1 MGLKPRILLVEK
13 DEDLRNVLL
22 TLLSEKGYEPLAA
35 HSGAEAI
42 SMSMSHCPE
51 VMLIDAELPDIN
63 ADEIVAKVRTWST
76 MPILIYSER
85 TEESE
90 KVKLLDMGA
99 DDYVVKP
106 CGKEELLARI
116 RVAMRHTR
124 TVSGDIEMINDGKL
138 TLGSL
143 QIDYNKFRVYM
154 DHEDVNLTANE
165 YRIVALLGKYAG
177 KVLRYENIIQTLWGP
192 KAGKNNQILR
202 VNMTNIRRKIKED
215 PMHPKYIFTENGI
228 GYRLVTKEELK

>member
-13 DEDLRNVLL
+13 DADLRDYLL
-22 TLLSEKGYEPLAA
+22 TLLFDKGYEPLLA

-51 VMLIDAELPDIN
+51 VMLMDAELSDNN
-63 ADEIVAKVRTWST
+63 ADEIISKVRTWSA
-76 MPILIYSER
+76 MPILVYSEQ

-90 KVKLLDMGA
+90 KVKLLDLGA
-99 DDYVVKP
+99 DDYMVKP
-106 CGKEELLARI
+106 CGDEELLARL

-124 TVSGDIEMINDGKL
+124 TVSDDIEMINEGKL

-143 QIDYNKFRVYM
+143 QIDYNRFRVYM
-154 DHEDVNLTANE
+154 DKEDVNLTANE

-202 VNMTNIRRKIKED
+202 VNMTNIRKKIKED

-228 GYRLVTKEELK
+228 GYRLVTKEELE